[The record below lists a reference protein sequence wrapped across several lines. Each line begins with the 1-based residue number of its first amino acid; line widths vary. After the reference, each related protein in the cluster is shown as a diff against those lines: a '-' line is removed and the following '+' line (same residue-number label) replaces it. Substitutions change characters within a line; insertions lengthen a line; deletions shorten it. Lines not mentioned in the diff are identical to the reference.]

1 MRSVRVA
8 YRRGGRGEVGV
19 GEGEVAD
26 CNAID
31 EWALLCLRTAG
42 LAYNQAK
49 DNIIPTKYIY
59 DINVP
64 RAKAKQIKEK
74 N

>member
-1 MRSVRVA
+1 M
-8 YRRGGRGEVGV
+8 
-19 GEGEVAD
+19 AD
-26 CNAID
+26 CSAID